1 MKFFTL
7 VALLGLS
14 TISSMATIVN
24 YDTTGSTLCPT
35 AAACGAS
42 TTVIIGQVRVDFTV
56 LPNAQVVATP
66 TSFGSFGEIRIS
78 CLAFAS
84 TDCLSQDLTG
94 LTLNIKVT
102 QSTPTGG
109 VGNIAAGTISGSMSG
124 QASSASITW
133 PAANSTTIGLVTYS
147 VLNNPLGLVPPTTN
161 AGVTSVQARIT
172 VIPEPATYAMLG
184 SALVALGLL
193 RRRKA

>member
-24 YDTTGSTLCPT
+24 YDTLGSSLCPT
-35 AAACGAS
+35 AALCGAS
-42 TTVIIGQVRVDFTV
+42 TSVTIGAVKVDFSVLATATV
-56 LPNAQVVATP
+56 DASP
-66 TSFGSFGEIRIS
+66 TSFGSFGEIVIS
-78 CLAFAS
+78 CVGGGTACAS
-84 TDCLSQDLTG
+84 QSIAG

-102 QSTPTGG
+102 QSAPSGG
-109 VGNIAAGTISGSMSG
+109 TGNIAAGTISGTISG
-124 QASSASITW
+124 TSSSASISW
-133 PAANSTTIGLVTYS
+133 PVANSTTIGLVTYS
-147 VLNNPLGLVPPTTN
+147 VANSPLNLTPPTAN